1 LGELLAVEGVGDEV
15 APAFGD
21 ALGSVEVLG
30 GDAGEDL
37 HKGVVGEAIHRA
49 TLLRALHAAAN
60 GKGNKQLSADHEN
73 FFLSGCGGRAKFTCS
88 PLFSGSPFYLS
99 RKGSVVLEREAI

>member
-1 LGELLAVEGVGDEV
+1 
-15 APAFGD
+15 
-21 ALGSVEVLG
+21 
-30 GDAGEDL
+30 
-37 HKGVVGEAIHRA
+37 
-49 TLLRALHAAAN
+49 
-60 GKGNKQLSADHEN
+60 LSADHEN